1 MTEIEL
7 ELLLTLE
14 RLKVE
19 MLIQLLSSEMD
30 RAIRDYQLHSY
41 SY

>member
-30 RAIRDYQLHSY
+30 RAIRDYQLRSY
-41 SY
+41 TY